1 MIDFFFF
8 IFFGGKKVYFFSKP
22 LQMPPKHVS
31 DGSLIP
37 DRKTNWPPRLLM
49 FPVSGAN
56 SLLVYYP
63 EIQDYRVEFPI
74 NWSEAKVFMEENKS
88 PIYKYIGDKDL
99 TDLVKGKAK
108 FESFKLKPQD
118 FRKISVDEFYGRE
131 TDPDPATQA
140 TQESTDEAMNWPP
153 RLIYK
158 PFDNIFYQY
167 DPKTQE
173 YELTLIKNLEEAKQR
188 SKIWFGGVP
197 IVYYIGKKHKF
208 SEIMKGRK
216 LNTELVGPEDFREV
230 TEVIEEG
237 KEVPINPKLK
247 AMAEQVPMKQ
257 QTNTAEKTGKTK
269 NWLPRLLF
277 DPDHHKVYDYDP
289 TWDEYVESVDCNT
302 WEDVKEL
309 MEVYKSPLYRYRG
322 ERWKFNNIIKGK
334 ITSVV
339 KPGDFQEVTQAE
351 FERQPVHSEPKKPGQ
366 VLLKQ
371 QTNVVAKPVGE
382 EKNQVKPVANIGG
395 VQYETGARREP
406 KLLPV
411 EIPDDLNEVS
421 PELNSL
427 FRKAVISFNDI
438 ISRPKSDTKTK
449 IAYSDFMR
457 FLGRKPLQYGEMMN
471 VLNHKCARTSQ
482 DVVRTSQLSNDA
494 LDYYFEL
501 LKYKSQILGNA
512 RVLSNY
518 SVYKS
523 YAPMVYISSTA
534 GTELAQNRRNNDSEK
549 KPPGYVHKEEFL
561 YLDVGVEPRTV
572 FLFPILLDILDPDTK
587 ERIGGHWVLYAWK
600 LNNPGTLYY
609 FNSLIPG
616 GEPNKAKIYR
626 EFMDYIGQYL
636 VINPDL
642 VSAPRAVVQNSTEWI
657 PNHSTYM
664 KTVVVK
670 TQKAIGTNPGHQQ
683 FGGYDC
689 GYYVCWF
696 AETIIDNVF
705 CLIEDFGKYNP
716 RDKLQ
721 GYQRYMSVSMM
732 AGYCVGNYFSEMQRD
747 TLGIA
752 TAAPPLLPPPP
763 ASTPPAASS
772 VEPSG
777 APAPLPLAVPPDEG
791 SSQPLSKEV
800 RYEYKWLYG
809 APPVD
814 DDDSEEDDE
823 GSSQPIPEDVRK
835 EYYGYLDDDI
845 ELPAPEGPAPVPV
858 GSPPTLEE
866 DDATAIKFPP
876 MLKED
881 KYLPSAPPLPQSEE
895 DDIVYPLTDD
905 DETPPPTKP
914 KHPKHPKHSK
924 HSKHSKHLPDDEY
937 DMNDGFIVDE
947 SPEEGQKAL
956 EELHEYMMQD
966 SKAREARNKGEPL
979 PPAPPPP
986 PSPKA
991 AAAAEAAAAKAK
1003 KKRIVPTAEKKRIP
1017 PTLITD
1023 GKTVVQPAF
1032 AQVYGIKTPAGPPRT
1047 KKRERGPTLERRR
1060 EALDKMF
1067 PGSIEAAENL
1077 IERRKPDLTAAQP
1090 PKKKQKQPPP
1100 PPPPPPQPQSS
1111 EQEPVLDAAFFR
1123 SLM

>member
-1 MIDFFFF
+1 
-8 IFFGGKKVYFFSKP
+8 
-22 LQMPPKHVS
+22 MPPKHVS

-37 DRKTNWPPRLLM
+37 DRRTNWPPRLLM

-56 SLLVYYP
+56 SLLVYFP

-118 FRKISVDEFYGRE
+118 FRKITVDEFYGRE

-140 TQESTDEAMNWPP
+140 AQESTDEAMNWPP

-158 PFDNIFYQY
+158 PFDNMFYQY

-188 SKIWFGGVP
+188 SKIFFGGVP
-197 IVYYIGKKHKF
+197 ILYYIGEKHKF

-230 TEVIEEG
+230 TEVINKG
-237 KEVPINPKLK
+237 KEVPIDPKLK

-257 QTNTAEKTGKTK
+257 QTNVAKKDETK
-269 NWLPRLLF
+269 NWPPRLLF
-277 DPDHHKVYDYDP
+277 DPDRHQVYDYDT
-289 TWDEYVESVDCNT
+289 TWNEYVENVDSDT
-302 WEDVKEL
+302 WEDVKGL

-322 ERWKFNNIIKGK
+322 DRWKFNEIIKGK
-334 ITSVV
+334 ISLA
-339 KPGDFQEVTQAE
+339 KPGDFQEVTKTE
-351 FERQPVHSEPKKPGQ
+351 FERQPVVSEQKPGQ
-366 VLLKQ
+366 VLLNQK
-371 QTNVVAKPVGE
+371 TNVAAKPMGE
-382 EKNQVKPVANIGG
+382 EKIQVKPVANVGG

-411 EIPDDLNEVS
+411 QIPHDLNGVS
-421 PELNSL
+421 PELNLL
-427 FRKAVISFNDI
+427 FRKAVLTFNDI
-438 ISRPKSDTKTK
+438 ISRPKSDTNTK

-471 VLNHKCARTSQ
+471 VLNHKCARTRE

-549 KPPGYVHKEEFL
+549 KPPGYVRKEEFL

-572 FLFPILLDILDPDTK
+572 FLFPILLDILHPVTK
-587 ERIGGHWVLYAWK
+587 QRIGGHWVLYAWK

-616 GEPNKAKIYR
+616 GEPDKAKIYQ

-642 VSAPRAVVQNSTEWI
+642 VSAPRAVVRNSTEWI
-657 PNHSTYM
+657 PNHRTYM
-664 KTVVVK
+664 KTVDVK
-670 TQKAIGTNPGHQQ
+670 TKKAIGTNPGHQQ

-696 AETIIDNVF
+696 AEQIIDNVF

-752 TAAPPLLPPPP
+752 TAAPP
-763 ASTPPAASS
+763 AAPS

-777 APAPLPLAVPPDEG
+777 VPPPLPLAVPPVDDEG

-800 RYEYKWLYG
+800 RDEYKWIYG

-866 DDATAIKFPP
+866 DEATAIKFPP
-876 MLKED
+876 ELKED

-895 DDIVYPLTDD
+895 DDIVYPLDDDDD
-905 DETPPPTKP
+905 DETPPPPPTKP

-924 HSKHSKHLPDDEY
+924 HLPDDDDY
-937 DMNDGFIVDE
+937 DMDDDFIADE
-947 SPEEGQKAL
+947 SPEEAKQAL
-956 EELHEYMMQD
+956 EELHEYMKQD

-991 AAAAEAAAAKAK
+991 AAAAEAAAKAK
-1003 KKRIVPTAEKKRIP
+1003 KKRIVPTAEKKRIA

-1047 KKRERGPTLERRR
+1047 KQRERGPTLERRR
-1060 EALDKMF
+1060 AALDKMF

-1100 PPPPPPQPQSS
+1100 PPQPQPQSS

>member
-1 MIDFFFF
+1 MIDFFLF
-8 IFFGGKKVYFFSKP
+8 FFGGKKKKVYFFSKP

-31 DGSLIP
+31 DGPLNP
-37 DRKTNWPPRLLM
+37 GRRTNWPPRLLM

-247 AMAEQVPMKQ
+247 AMAEQVPIKQ

-309 MEVYKSPLYRYRG
+309 IEVYKSPLYRYRG

-366 VLLKQ
+366 VVLKQ

-411 EIPDDLNEVS
+411 KIPDDLNEVS

-438 ISRPKSDTKTK
+438 ISRPKSDTNTK

-482 DVVRTSQLSNDA
+482 DVVSTSQLSNDA
-494 LDYYFEL
+494 LDFYFEL

-512 RVLSNY
+512 RILPNY

-549 KPPGYVHKEEFL
+549 KPPGYVHKQEFL

-572 FLFPILLDILDPDTK
+572 FLFPILLDILDPVTK
-587 ERIGGHWVLYAWK
+587 ERRGGHWVLYAWK

-616 GEPNKAKIYR
+616 GEPDTAKIYR

-657 PNHSTYM
+657 PNHGTYM

-670 TQKAIGTNPGHQQ
+670 TKKAIGTNPGHQQ

-777 APAPLPLAVPPDEG
+777 APAPLPLAVPPVDDEG

-800 RYEYKWLYG
+800 RDEYKWLYG

-814 DDDSEEDDE
+814 DDDDEEDDDE
-823 GSSQPIPEDVRK
+823 GSSQPLPPELQKELYGALIDPLDVMPTV
-835 EYYGYLDDDI
+835 DDI
-845 ELPAPEGPAPVPV
+845 VFPVLE

-866 DDATAIKFPP
+866 D
-876 MLKED
+876 
-881 KYLPSAPPLPQSEE
+881 KY
-895 DDIVYPLTDD
+895 
-905 DETPPPTKP
+905 PPPVDKDTEIKYPVLEGPPPPPPPSKP
-914 KHPKHPKHSK
+914 KHSKHLKHSK
-924 HSKHSKHLPDDEY
+924 HSKHHPDDDY
-937 DMNDGFIVDE
+937 DMDDDFIVDE
-947 SPEEGQKAL
+947 SPEEAKKAL
-956 EELHEYMMQD
+956 DDLREYMKQD
-966 SKAREARNKGEPL
+966 SMAREARNKGEPL

-986 PSPKA
+986 PSPKT
-991 AAAAEAAAAKAK
+991 AAAAEAAAKAAKTVK
-1003 KKRIVPTAEKKRIP
+1003 PRTNHIVPT
-1017 PTLITD
+1017 LVTD

-1032 AQVYGIKTPAGPPRT
+1032 AQVYGIAPQSKPPAKPSAKPPFGPVRT
-1047 KKRERGPTLERRR
+1047 AKRERGPKLEERRKS
-1060 EALDKMF
+1060 LDKMF
-1067 PGSIEAAENL
+1067 PGAIAAAEKL
-1077 IERRKPDLTAAQP
+1077 ARRPDVTTVEPA
-1090 PKKKQKQPPP
+1090 KKKQKPQPS
-1100 PPPPPPQPQSS
+1100 PPPQPQSS
-1111 EQEPVLDAAFFR
+1111 EQEPILDAAFFR
-1123 SLM
+1123 NLM